1 MMLITSVST
10 NWETADRIPC
20 SSPPE
25 RTECGQGSSS
35 YHCSTRGVCSTD
47 WNYCPIDAGKY
58 TPQAP
63 PSSDVPVLL
72 TLRYLPPS
80 LNLIIDQG
88 GPPDTSKISQPE
100 YSSCSW
106 SSILTYLF
114 WSSPWWSQNIWSRSA
129 YVVSGPGFVTQALRK
144 TSCIHS
150 VILLVDKI
158 RHSNFHWI
166 LPVPFSKSWICG
178 EKRLRRVQL
187 KDGRR

>member
-10 NWETADRIPC
+10 NWETANRIPC

-25 RTECGQGSSS
+25 RTECGQGSS

-72 TLRYLPPS
+72 TLRHLLPF
-80 LNLIIDQG
+80 LNFIIDQK
-88 GPPDTSKISQPE
+88 GPPDTSKISQSE

-114 WSSPWWSQNIWSRSA
+114 WRSLYEAEIYGPRSA
-129 YVVSGPGFVTQALRK
+129 YAVSGPGFVTQVLRK

-158 RHSNFHWI
+158 RHSNIHWI
-166 LPVPFSKSWICG
+166 LPMPFSKSWICE
-178 EKRLRRVQL
+178 EKRLRRVRL
-187 KDGRR
+187 RDGRR